1 MLSSIYKTSLASS
14 HTRMP
19 RLMLG
24 HCTLRQFI
32 YLDTNFLLDSFSQY
46 SVAAA
51 AAGVVHVIAISVAF
65 HNNALVIIDI

>member
-51 AAGVVHVIAISVAF
+51 AGVVHVIAISVAF